1 MKKAISTILIITIIC
16 ISLTGCGEEPIFN
29 ASEGMLVN
37 PNGGFIT
44 TETELEGYKV
54 DNDTPLDRLLTREY
68 GLDEISE
75 FFGIKTYKET
85 DFYDPYIYN
94 SEEYTMDMVNE
105 RFPIECLRGGKRYY
119 YMEYSDDECFY
130 TVYKIKEGG
139 YFYLV
144 WLTYGEDNI
153 VRPVEGY
160 YIKELAP
167 AEEIHNLKMYE
178 NTYEDVLKIAPDS
191 TTFCE
196 TSSTYSITPLDNDM
210 TVVTY
215 YEYIDEL
222 KYRLG
227 QMTEEEHNEYIFS
240 DYERK
245 KEDLV
250 IKYMYYYSRCLGTGI
265 ANIMDKDVPK

>member
-1 MKKAISTILIITIIC
+1 MKKAVSAILIITIIC
-16 ISLTGCGEEPIFN
+16 ISLTGCGEETIFN

-44 TETELEGYKV
+44 TDTELEGYKV

-85 DFYDPYIYN
+85 DFYYPYILN

-105 RFPIECLRGGKRYY
+105 RFPIECLRGGETYTN
-119 YMEYSDDECFY
+119 MGVGFY

-139 YFYLV
+139 YFYLI
-144 WLTYGEDNI
+144 WYMSNPI
-153 VRPVEGY
+153 KAIEGY

-167 AEEIHNLKMYE
+167 AEEIHNLKMYG

-191 TTFCE
+191 TTFCDGGFL
-196 TSSTYSITPLDNDM
+196 YSITPLDNDM

>member
-44 TETELEGYKV
+44 TDTELEGYKV

-85 DFYDPYIYN
+85 DFYDPYILN
-94 SEEYTMDMVNE
+94 SEEYTMNMVNE
-105 RFPIECLRGGKRYY
+105 RFPIECLRGGETYTN
-119 YMEYSDDECFY
+119 MGVGFY

-167 AEEIHNLKMYE
+167 AEEIHNLKMYG

-191 TTFCE
+191 TNFCDGGFL
-196 TSSTYSITPLDNDM
+196 YSITPLDNNT
-210 TVVTY
+210 TVFIY
-215 YEYIDEL
+215 YDYRTNIEDLLGRVSDEERN
-222 KYRLG
+222 KF
-227 QMTEEEHNEYIFS
+227 TFS
-240 DYERK
+240 GYGRG
-245 KEDLV
+245 KEDLF
-250 IKYMYYYSRCLGTGI
+250 IISKCYYPMCLGTNQST
-265 ANIMDKDVPK
+265 NIMDKDVPK

>member
-1 MKKAISTILIITIIC
+1 
-16 ISLTGCGEEPIFN
+16 
-29 ASEGMLVN
+29 MLVN

-44 TETELEGYKV
+44 TDTELEGYKV

-85 DFYDPYIYN
+85 DFYQPYILN

-105 RFPIECLRGGKRYY
+105 RFPIECLRGGETYTN
-119 YMEYSDDECFY
+119 MGEGFY

-167 AEEIHNLKMYE
+167 AEEIHNLKMYG

-191 TTFCE
+191 TNFCDGGFL
-196 TSSTYSITPLDNDM
+196 YSITPLDNNT
-210 TVVTY
+210 TVFIY
-215 YEYIDEL
+215 YDYRTNIEDLLGRVSDEERN
-222 KYRLG
+222 KF
-227 QMTEEEHNEYIFS
+227 TFS
-240 DYERK
+240 GYGRG
-245 KEDLV
+245 KEDLF
-250 IKYMYYYSRCLGTGI
+250 IISKCYYPMCLGTNQST
-265 ANIMDKDVPK
+265 NIMDKDVPK

>member
-44 TETELEGYKV
+44 TDTELEGYKV

-105 RFPIECLRGGKRYY
+105 RFPIECLRGGETYTN
-119 YMEYSDDECFY
+119 MGVGFY

-139 YFYLV
+139 YFYLI
-144 WLTYGEDNI
+144 WYMSNPI
-153 VRPVEGY
+153 KAIEGY

-167 AEEIHNLKMYE
+167 AEEIHNLKMYG

-191 TTFCE
+191 TTFYDGGFR
-196 TSSTYSITPLDNDM
+196 YSITPLDNNT
-210 TVVTY
+210 TVFIY
-215 YEYIDEL
+215 YD
-222 KYRLG
+222 YRTNIENLLG
-227 QMTEEEHNEYIFS
+227 RISEEEYNEFVS
-240 DYERK
+240 PDYERK
-245 KEDLV
+245 KEDLF
-250 IKYMYYYSRCLGTGI
+250 IIWKCYYPMCLG
-265 ANIMDKDVPK
+265 ANQANNIMDKDVPK

>member
-1 MKKAISTILIITIIC
+1 MKKAVSAILIITIIC

-44 TETELEGYKV
+44 TDTELEGYKV

-85 DFYDPYIYN
+85 DFYYPYILN

-105 RFPIECLRGGKRYY
+105 RFPIECLRGGETYTN
-119 YMEYSDDECFY
+119 MGVGFY
-130 TVYKIKEGG
+130 TVYRIKEGG
-139 YFYLV
+139 YFYLI
-144 WLTYGEDNI
+144 WYMSNPI
-153 VRPVEGY
+153 KAIEGY